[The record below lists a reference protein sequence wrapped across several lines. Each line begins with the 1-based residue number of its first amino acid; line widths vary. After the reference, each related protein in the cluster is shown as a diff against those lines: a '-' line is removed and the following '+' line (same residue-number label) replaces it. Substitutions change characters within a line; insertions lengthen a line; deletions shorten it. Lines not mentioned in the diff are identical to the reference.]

1 MSYGRKPYRNNK
13 TVYLVLII
21 VPDELFLLL
30 ISLDIGYYM
39 DIAVRQSTV
48 NLPDC
53 KLEVPYIS
61 VVDTVELLDD
71 IRCVP
76 CFLKPRFSVPLGYT
90 VLGSYPDS
98 EKLIQVVGVD
108 T

>member
-39 DIAVRQSTV
+39 DIAVHQSTV

-76 CFLKPRFSVPLGYT
+76 CFLKPPLFRPTRLY
-90 VLGSYPDS
+90 GSG
-98 EKLIQVVGVD
+98 KLPGL
-108 T
+108 